1 MHKGDQGTVDQR
13 TVDQRIVDQRVGVA
27 LALLALA
34 VLWSAQAFPA
44 VPGQKLGAGFLPML
58 VGAGLLACG
67 LGLVW
72 RGWRGPGRGTAP
84 APPAQPASSRRDLFS
99 AVTLVAAVLAYIVGA
114 DRLGFLLIAPLCLL
128 AVFRALQVGWGP
140 ALGWAVAGT
149 LLVHVAFYKLLR
161 VPLPWG
167 LLRPLY

>member
-1 MHKGDQGTVDQR
+1 MR
-13 TVDQRIVDQRVGVA
+13 TVDQRVGAA

-34 VLWSAQAFPA
+34 VLWSARAFPA

-58 VGAGLLACG
+58 VGAGLLLCG

-72 RGWRGPGRGTAP
+72 RSWRGRGYDDPT
-84 APPAQPASSRRDLFS
+84 AQPESSRRDLFS
-99 AVTLVAAVLAYIVGA
+99 AFTIVASVLLYIALA
-114 DRLGFLLIAPLCLL
+114 DKFGFLLIAPLCLL
-128 AVFRALQVGWGP
+128 AVFRVLQVRWLP
-140 ALGWAVAGT
+140 ALGWALAGT

-167 LLRPLY
+167 ALRPWY